1 MSSPSPSSPSPPGR
15 RSSASLLLLAGFWLL
30 TVLVAPLVG
39 PQPLDFAGALTG
51 VDPLASTILW
61 QLRVPRVLLALIVG
75 AILALSGLCFQT
87 LFRNSLAEPYTLGVA
102 SGAALGVAL
111 VFVLGVGLA
120 PGLPWLGAAGF
131 GGALV
136 ATGLV
141 LALAKGR
148 RDGPNTLLLAGVAVA
163 LTTQALIVTL
173 QYFSDATQTLRIV
186 RWMMGGLGIV
196 GFAEVLWL
204 LPWLLILVAI
214 AVAHRSELDLLLAGE
229 EIAAA
234 RGADLPR
241 LRLWILGGASL
252 AVGAMVAVAGPIGF
266 VGLVAPHVA
275 RRWVGSG
282 HRRLIPATLLFGSAF
297 LTLCDV
303 AARTL
308 LAPTQIPVGVVT
320 ALLGGPFFLWILK
333 RSG

>member
-1 MSSPSPSSPSPPGR
+1 MKPRSSPPKYRSPSG
-15 RSSASLLLLAGFWLL
+15 LLLLVALW
-30 TVLVAPLVG
+30 VLVALAAPLIG
-39 PQPLDFAGALTG
+39 PQSLDLSGALTG
-51 VDPLASTILW
+51 ADSLSATILW
-61 QLRVPRVLLALIVG
+61 QLRVPRVLLALVVG
-75 AILALSGLCFQT
+75 AILSLSGLCFQT

-111 VFVLGVGLA
+111 VFVLGAGLA

-131 GGALV
+131 GGAIV

-173 QYFSDATQTLRIV
+173 QYFSDATQTLRMV

-204 LPWLLILVAI
+204 LPWLVVLVTIAI
-214 AVAHRSELDLLLAGE
+214 AHRSELDLLLAGE

-234 RGADLPR
+234 RGADLAR

-275 RRWVGSG
+275 RRWVGPG

-297 LTLCDV
+297 LTLCDL

-320 ALLGGPFFLWILK
+320 ALLGGPFFIWILK

>member
-1 MSSPSPSSPSPPGR
+1 MFRSPTPKTN
-15 RSSASLLLLAGFWLL
+15 RSTGLLALAGFCAAAALL
-30 TVLVAPLVG
+30 AALLG
-39 PQPLDFAGALTG
+39 PQSLDIGGALSG
-51 VDPLASTILW
+51 EDSLASTILW
-61 QLRVPRVLLALIVG
+61 QLRVPRVLLALLVG
-75 AILALSGLCFQT
+75 AILSLSGLCFQT

-102 SGAALGVAL
+102 SGAALGAAL
-111 VFVLGVGLA
+111 VFVLGAGLA

-131 GGALV
+131 GGALA

-173 QYFSDATQTLRIV
+173 QYFSDATQTLRMV
-186 RWMMGGLGIV
+186 RWMMGGLGTV
-196 GFAEVLWL
+196 GYAEVLWL
-204 LPWLLILVAI
+204 LPWFLILAAI
-214 AVAHRSELDLLLAGE
+214 AFAHRSELDLLLAGE

-275 RRWVGSG
+275 RRWVGPS

-297 LTLCDV
+297 LMLCDL